1 MVLNSASIDVILG
14 MDWLIAHKAV
24 IHCSTRTILLETE
37 MGERI
42 EFKARTP
49 ILGVSQVNQMK
60 GASITDIPIV
70 NEFLDVFPDDLPGMP
85 PEPEVEFIIELLPGT
100 APIAN
105 RPYRMGVNELEELK
119 K

>member
-1 MVLNSASIDVILG
+1 
-14 MDWLIAHKAV
+14 
-24 IHCSTRTILLETE
+24 

-49 ILGVSQVNQMK
+49 VLGISQVNQMK
-60 GASITDIPIV
+60 STVVTDIPIV
-70 NEFLDVFPDDLPGMP
+70 NEFLDVFSDDLPGMP
-85 PEPEVEFIIELLPGT
+85 PEREVEFIIKLLPGT
-100 APIAN
+100 TPIAK